1 MKTGYSRFVML
12 AVLLI
17 VAVAGTAAINSGYR
31 EARSVEI
38 AEKFQLLAGLRR
50 SALETYFNTA
60 RAEVSFWSVSPRIHA
75 AMLDITAGWLM
86 LGADPGAEVRRL
98 YMEQT
103 DAVAALRVIENAGDG
118 SRYSEA
124 HAEVH
129 AFAREFVTERG
140 YYDFFLIDLDG
151 NVVYTVEKEDDFG
164 TSLRDGPYADTGLA
178 DIFARIIAA
187 DDDQVV
193 LSDFESYAPSAG
205 DPAIFAGRLM
215 RDAEGRRLGVLALQ
229 LPSDTIQE
237 TMRFTTG
244 MGESGE
250 TYLVGRDFL
259 MRSDSR
265 FSTEST
271 VLRTRV
277 DTPTVAKALAGEQGI
292 DTVADYRGIEVLSAY
307 DFIEFDGV
315 RWAVMAEIDS
325 AEVDGM
331 VGSIYSEVLAAAL
344 SIIALL
350 LGSIWVFRD
359 LADPGAAQVNSDID
373 LDGGA

>member
-1 MKTGYSRFVML
+1 MKAGYARVVIMAL
-12 AVLLI
+12 LLI
-17 VAVAGTAAINSGYR
+17 MAVAGTAVINGSYR
-31 EARSVEI
+31 EARAVEI
-38 AEKFQLLAGLRR
+38 AEKFQLLASLRR

-60 RAEVSFWSVSPRIHA
+60 RAEVSFWSVSPRIHE
-75 AMLDITAGWLM
+75 AMVDLTGGWLM
-86 LGADPGAEVRRL
+86 LGADPGAEVRKL
-98 YMEQT
+98 YMQNT
-103 DAVAALRVIENAGDG
+103 DAVEALRIIENAGDG
-118 SRYSEA
+118 SGYSEA
-124 HAEVH
+124 HSTVH
-129 AFAREFVTERG
+129 AFAREFVTRRG

-151 NVVYTVEKEDDFG
+151 NIVYSVEKEDDFG
-164 TSLRDGPYADTGLA
+164 TSLVDGPYIDTGLA
-178 DIFARIIAA
+178 DVFARVIAA
-187 DDDQVV
+187 DGDQVV

-215 RDAEGRRLGVLALQ
+215 RDVTGRKLGVLALQ

-237 TMRFTTG
+237 IMRFTNG

-250 TYLVGRDFL
+250 TYLVGRDRL
-259 MRSDSR
+259 MRSASR
-265 FSTEST
+265 FVDEST
-271 VLRTRV
+271 VLRIEV
-277 DTPTVAKALAGEQGI
+277 DTPTVARALAGEQGI

-325 AEVDGM
+325 AEVERM
-331 VGSIYSEVLAAAL
+331 IGSIFSEVLAAAL

-359 LADPGAAQVNSDID
+359 LADPGAAQLDSDIN